1 METVTRSIALGQGLH
16 TPLLLPVGCG
26 GLLVPSQKPLAT
38 LAVNGGT
45 QSNIIGSSSSASI
58 LGKRPLAPATGGCT
72 TTSAT
77 SAMTTTAAASS
88 TAASSLLS
96 SMSLSAKS
104 ALSSLESHHHLHQHR
119 SKVGPVST
127 VGKKYAYCGLPY
139 ATPQQSA
146 SVQRRNARERNRV
159 KQVNNGFANLR
170 QHIPSTVVTAL
181 TNGTRGTNKKLSK
194 VDTLRLA
201 VEYIRSLKRMLDE
214 NAGETGLA
222 VAIAATTG
230 STKQQK
236 QQQQPTSSSTV
247 TSSTASSATAAAAA
261 PPPSTTTINSNQLQ
275 QLSNSSVCSASS
287 GSTYY
292 GTMSEPSIA
301 SSPAP
306 SHMSDGSSH
315 GGDSVTPH
323 GCFTQISGNF
333 KHEPYDLYVDP
344 LNSPT
349 PSYGSDHGIGGIGSS
364 AQSYAH
370 HHHSNTSSSNHH
382 HHHHHHHHQQQ
393 PQQQHLGSVAGHQ
406 TIVHDGPTTTTTI
419 LPSSATDNNN
429 YILAT
434 QQHAPHLQQQQQ
446 QHHQTLQ
453 HHQQQQQ
460 QQQFKTELAYD
471 DSPYDEEL
479 SPQNPDDEELL
490 DAISWWQ
497 QQ

>member
-1 METVTRSIALGQGLH
+1 MSMSAKSL
-16 TPLLLPVGCG
+16 
-26 GLLVPSQKPLAT
+26 
-38 LAVNGGT
+38 
-45 QSNIIGSSSSASI
+45 SSSSSSSSSSV
-58 LGKRPLAPATGGCT
+58 LA
-72 TTSAT
+72 
-77 SAMTTTAAASS
+77 
-88 TAASSLLS
+88 
-96 SMSLSAKS
+96 
-104 ALSSLESHHHLHQHR
+104 EHR

-181 TNGTRGTNKKLSK
+181 SNGTRGANKKLSK

-201 VEYIRSLKRMLDE
+201 VQYIRSLKRMLDE
-214 NAGETGLA
+214 TNVGEMGLT
-222 VAIAATTG
+222 VAPSGTT
-230 STKQQK
+230 KQK
-236 QQQQPTSSSTV
+236 QQQPATSSST
-247 TSSTASSATAAAAA
+247 
-261 PPPSTTTINSNQLQ
+261 

-323 GCFTQISGNF
+323 GCFTQISGSF
-333 KHEPYDLYVDP
+333 KHEPYDMYVDP

-349 PSYGSDHGIGGIGSS
+349 PSYGSDHGIGGI
-364 AQSYAH
+364 A
-370 HHHSNTSSSNHH
+370 
-382 HHHHHHHHQQQ
+382 
-393 PQQQHLGSVAGHQ
+393 
-406 TIVHDGPTTTTTI
+406 TIVHDGGPTTTI
-419 LPSSATDNNN
+419 LPSQSATDNNN
-429 YILAT
+429 YILAA
-434 QQHAPHLQQQQQ
+434 QPHQHAAHLQHQQA
-446 QHHQTLQ
+446 HHQTLQ
-453 HHQQQQQ
+453 HQH
-460 QQQFKTELAYD
+460 QQFKTELAYD

>member
-1 METVTRSIALGQGLH
+1 METATRSIALGQGLH

-230 STKQQK
+230 STKQK
-236 QQQQPTSSSTV
+236 QQQQPTSSST
-247 TSSTASSATAAAAA
+247 
-261 PPPSTTTINSNQLQ
+261 

-364 AQSYAH
+364 
-370 HHHSNTSSSNHH
+370 
-382 HHHHHHHHQQQ
+382 
-393 PQQQHLGSVAGHQ
+393 QQHLGSVAGHQ

>member
-1 METVTRSIALGQGLH
+1 METVARSIALGQGLH
-16 TPLLLPVGCG
+16 PLLPVGAVGLGCG
-26 GLLVPSQKPLAT
+26 GLLLPPQKPLAT
-38 LAVNGGT
+38 LAVNGST
-45 QSNIIGSSSSASI
+45 QSNTIGSSTSSI
-58 LGKRPLAPATGGCT
+58 LGKRPLAPATGSM
-72 TTSAT
+72 TTS
-77 SAMTTTAAASS
+77 STTAAV
-88 TAASSLLS
+88 TAATS

-104 ALSSLESHHHLHQHR
+104 LAEQR
-119 SKVGPVST
+119 SKVTGPVST
-127 VGKKYAYCGLPY
+127 VGKKYAYSGLPY

-159 KQVNNGFANLR
+159 KLVNNGFANLR
-170 QHIPSTVVTAL
+170 QHIPSSVVTAL
-181 TNGTRGTNKKLSK
+181 TNGTRGANKKLSK

-201 VEYIRSLKRMLDE
+201 VQYINSLKRMLEE
-214 NAGETGLA
+214 NVGSAELGLTVAGGTP
-222 VAIAATTG
+222 
-230 STKQQK
+230 KQQK
-236 QQQQPTSSSTV
+236 PTSSSTV
-247 TSSTASSATAAAAA
+247 TSSTTPTTVAATI
-261 PPPSTTTINSNQLQ
+261 SNSNQLQ

-315 GGDSVTPH
+315 GGDSGTPH
-323 GCFTQISGNF
+323 PGCFTQISGSF

-349 PSYGSDHGIGGIGSS
+349 PSYGSDHGIGGIGA
-364 AQSYAH
+364 AQSSYH
-370 HHHSNTSSSNHH
+370 HH

-393 PQQQHLGSVAGHQ
+393 QQQQQHLASVAGHQ
-406 TIVHDGPTTTTTI
+406 TIVHDGPPSTTI
-419 LPSSATDNNN
+419 QSATDSNN
-429 YILAT
+429 YILAA
-434 QQHAPHLQQQQQ
+434 QPHLQHQHQHQHQ

-453 HHQQQQQ
+453 HQHQH
-460 QQQFKTELAYD
+460 QFKTELAYD